1 MSEISNFWLSV
12 LISQMPPYL
21 MFILASKSTHP
32 VSVVLSSQNAQCFY
46 ISAQLWHAKTEEAFC
61 QSLDSTIASIY
72 FDAMNLKVIYR
83 TDITM
88 LTESTWEWTCES
100 DVATQ
105 NNDRCRNLQTYKNKF
120 W

>member
-1 MSEISNFWLSV
+1 MFTLATVTCLEILRFFSAIEIYIKMSEISNFWLSV

-46 ISAQLWHAKTEEAFC
+46 MSAQLWHAKTEKAFC
-61 QSLDSTIASIY
+61 QSLDSTIASIF

-88 LTESTWEWTCES
+88 LAESTWE
-100 DVATQ
+100 
-105 NNDRCRNLQTYKNKF
+105 
-120 W
+120 